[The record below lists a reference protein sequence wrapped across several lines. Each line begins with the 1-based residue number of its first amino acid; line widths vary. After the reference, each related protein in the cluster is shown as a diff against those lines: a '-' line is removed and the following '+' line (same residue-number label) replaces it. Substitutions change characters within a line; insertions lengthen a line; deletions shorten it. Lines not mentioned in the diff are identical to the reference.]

1 MEPMN
6 IIIPKAV
13 ENLQLPDPEL
23 RNFYIDLDN
32 RTFWLDDEVTPF
44 LLELTRYIIYWNKE
58 DKEVPIEQRKPIRIL
73 IFSPGGDLETYRSI
87 SDIIQLSKTPIVGIN
102 MGVAYSAAAMIFLSC
117 HTRLMLPSASVLFH
131 KGSSQM
137 SGSFNEVC
145 SAMYEYQKQV
155 EELSHIIE
163 QKTTYTAEEIEDNMS
178 GDWYIRAQDAL
189 EHGVCHKIVDNI
201 EELYN
206 GDYL

>member
-1 MEPMN
+1 MEYAN

-23 RNFYIDLDN
+23 RNFYIDLVN

>member
-1 MEPMN
+1 MEYAN

-102 MGVAYSAAAMIFLSC
+102 MGVAYSAAAMIFLS
-117 HTRLMLPSASVLFH
+117 
-131 KGSSQM
+131 
-137 SGSFNEVC
+137 
-145 SAMYEYQKQV
+145 
-155 EELSHIIE
+155 
-163 QKTTYTAEEIEDNMS
+163 
-178 GDWYIRAQDAL
+178 
-189 EHGVCHKIVDNI
+189 
-201 EELYN
+201 
-206 GDYL
+206 

>member
-1 MEPMN
+1 MEGMN

-32 RTFWLDDEVTPF
+32 RTFWLDEEITPF

-58 DKEVPIEQRKPIRIL
+58 DKEIPIEQRKPIRIL

-87 SDIIQLSKTPIVGIN
+87 SDIIQLSETPIIGIN
-102 MGVAYSAAAMIFLSC
+102 MGIAYSAAAMIFLSC

-178 GDWYIRAQDAL
+178 GDWYIRAQEAL
-189 EHGVCHKIVDNI
+189 ERGVCHKIIDNI

>member
-1 MEPMN
+1 MEGMN

>member
-1 MEPMN
+1 MEYTN

>member
-1 MEPMN
+1 MEYAN

-87 SDIIQLSKTPIVGIN
+87 SDIIQLSKTPIIGIN

-145 SAMYEYQKQV
+145 SAIY
-155 EELSHIIE
+155 
-163 QKTTYTAEEIEDNMS
+163 
-178 GDWYIRAQDAL
+178 
-189 EHGVCHKIVDNI
+189 
-201 EELYN
+201 
-206 GDYL
+206 

>member
-1 MEPMN
+1 MEYAN

-13 ENLQLPDPEL
+13 ENVQLPDPEL
-23 RNFYIDLDN
+23 RNFYIDLED
-32 RTFWLDDEVTPF
+32 RVFWLDDEVTPF
-44 LLELTRYIIYWNKE
+44 LLELARYIVRWNKE
-58 DKEVPIEQRKPIRIL
+58 DRDIPVEQRKPIRIF
-73 IFSPGGDLETYRSI
+73 IFSPGGDLETYRSV
-87 SDIIQLSKTPIVGIN
+87 SDIIQLSKTPVIGIN

-163 QKTTYTAEEIEDNMS
+163 QKTTYTSEEIEDNMS

-201 EELYN
+201 EEIM
-206 GDYL
+206 

>member
-1 MEPMN
+1 MECTN

>member
-1 MEPMN
+1 
-6 IIIPKAV
+6 
-13 ENLQLPDPEL
+13 
-23 RNFYIDLDN
+23 
-32 RTFWLDDEVTPF
+32 
-44 LLELTRYIIYWNKE
+44 
-58 DKEVPIEQRKPIRIL
+58 
-73 IFSPGGDLETYRSI
+73 
-87 SDIIQLSKTPIVGIN
+87 
-102 MGVAYSAAAMIFLSC
+102 
-117 HTRLMLPSASVLFH
+117 
-131 KGSSQM
+131 M

>member
-1 MEPMN
+1 MEYAN

-58 DKEVPIEQRKPIRIL
+58 DREIPIEQRKPIRIL

-87 SDIIQLSKTPIVGIN
+87 SDIIQLSKTPIIGIN

>member
-1 MEPMN
+1 MEYTN

-73 IFSPGGDLETYRSI
+73 IFSPGGDLETYRSV
-87 SDIIQLSKTPIVGIN
+87 SDIIQLSKTPIIGIN

-206 GDYL
+206 GNYL

>member
-1 MEPMN
+1 MEYAN

>member
-1 MEPMN
+1 MEYAN

-58 DKEVPIEQRKPIRIL
+58 DREVPIEQRKPIRIL

>member
-1 MEPMN
+1 MEGMN

-58 DKEVPIEQRKPIRIL
+58 DREVPIEQRKPIRIL